1 MPDVIGIV
9 IPVVAILAILFVV
22 LLLIKSMWK
31 VVPQDKAGVVT
42 GLKKRVITG
51 GGGLIV
57 PVFEHIDYIS
67 LGNITLDV
75 DSNGILSNQG
85 VPISVCT
92 TAVIKVKNDT
102 QSILSAIEQ
111 FVGKDEVG
119 IAQSIRDQSIS
130 VLEGKLREIVAGMSV
145 EDLYNNREQ
154 FRSEVEKVVSQ
165 EFGGMGLEIKNFTIK
180 DISDEN
186 GYIEAMG
193 AGRIAEQRKDAKIR
207 EANATREENEKTSE
221 ARKIGEQAK
230 INSQTEINEAAK
242 NQAVRQA
249 QFDEEQKKAEAKAE
263 IAKEIQ
269 MNISQKEVIQAQADA
284 ELVRQ
289 QRNKEI
295 EEARIQVEITQAQKN
310 TELAEQ
316 KAIEKEKQLVSEVVK
331 PAEAEKERQARE
343 ADAQKYTAIKKAE
356 AEAEKKKIDA
366 EAEAARKKLDAE
378 AEAEAI
384 LAKAKAEA
392 AAISAKATAEAE
404 AVATTGEAEAKA
416 ISAKGTAEAEAR
428 KALLLAEAEGL
439 EKKAEAMQKMNDAG
453 ITQMIIDKLPEI
465 ANAIAKPMENIDKIS
480 IIGSGD
486 GVSEVVDYV
495 PTALAK
501 TIEAVRETT
510 GFDLVDS
517 MKVNTIQ
524 AVTDRNVS
532 VDTDADI
539 SKK

>member
-392 AAISAKATAEAE
+392 AAISAKATAEAD

>member
-111 FVGKDEVG
+111 FVGRDEVG

-249 QFDEEQKKAEAKAE
+249 QFDEEQQKAEAKAE

-486 GVSEVVDYV
+486 GVNEVVDYV

-501 TIEAVRETT
+501 TIEAVKETT

-517 MKVNTIQ
+517 MKTNTIQ
-524 AVTDRNVS
+524 AVTNRNVS

>member
-1 MPDVIGIV
+1 MPDVIGII

-366 EAEAARKKLDAE
+366 EAEATRKKLDAE

>member
-1 MPDVIGIV
+1 MPDVIGII

-392 AAISAKATAEAE
+392 AAISAKATAEAD

>member
-111 FVGKDEVG
+111 FVGRDEVG

-392 AAISAKATAEAE
+392 AAISAKATAEAD

>member
-1 MPDVIGIV
+1 MPDVIGII

-366 EAEAARKKLDAE
+366 EAEATRKKLDAE

-392 AAISAKATAEAE
+392 AAISAKATAEAD